1 MLIEGDNIMN
11 PQDIKNL
18 SSSSST
24 AHAEIPDRLRE
35 NKDLR
40 YIRIKKKEKK
50 PFEGFWTYDN
60 LDEAIADW
68 DERKAA
74 WEKNGKKGRL
84 PKKPSRVTNYSA
96 TDPILVH
103 HLARGGN

>member
-1 MLIEGDNIMN
+1 MN
-11 PQDIKNL
+11 SQDIKNL
-18 SSSSST
+18 SSSYST
-24 AHAEIPDRLRE
+24 ARTEIPDRLRE

-60 LDEAIADW
+60 LDDARAAW

-74 WEKNGKKGRL
+74 W
-84 PKKPSRVTNYSA
+84 
-96 TDPILVH
+96 
-103 HLARGGN
+103 